1 MITQAEW
8 ARRHGFS
15 RQYVSK
21 LVSRGV
27 VRLVDGKIDPA
38 QADAALAALR
48 QPAKPLRRAGAAT
61 TSPAPQRISGHGD
74 RPTTSRPVPLPEGR
88 ARLFSWLRR
97 RAAGRSC
104 SD

>member
-48 QPAKPLRRAGAAT
+48 QPAKPLRRSGAAPA
-61 TSPAPQRISGHGD
+61 TSARQPISGHG
-74 RPTTSRPVPLPEGR
+74 E
-88 ARLFSWLRR
+88 RR
-97 RAAGRSC
+97 
-104 SD
+104 